1 VEFIPMDMA
10 RKAAYFTMD
19 VITDIAFRQSFG
31 NLVDDCDTHR
41 YIQSTEEMLPIM
53 ITLTSVPALSAFF
66 QFPWVAKLFSPNDKD
81 TTGVGKLIG

>member
-1 VEFIPMDMA
+1 MDMA
-10 RKAAYFTMD
+10 RKASYFTMD
-19 VITDIAFRQSFG
+19 VITDVAFRQPFG
-31 NLVDDCDTHR
+31 NLVEDRDTHR